1 MKFVMFICLHPAQV
15 KLKRLNSQDNFSPL
29 NGTVFYQNMLIRMLK
44 LCKHTDRIE
53 ALNQSPDL
61 TIKPTSARI
70 FKIVD
75 PTLNKQDFLH
85 LHGP

>member
-1 MKFVMFICLHPAQV
+1 MKFVMFIRLHPAQV
-15 KLKRLNSQDNFSPL
+15 KSKRLNSQDNFSPL
-29 NGTVFYQNMLIRMLK
+29 NGTVFYQRMLK
-44 LCKHTDRIE
+44 LCRHTDQIE

-61 TIKPTSARI
+61 TIKPTSAGI